1 MASDRSCV
9 IDKITICEEYI
20 ISTYILLVVNGN
32 LRTRQFDK
40 LVLRVFDVRLYKTM
54 KAPIYAGA
62 KLWNEL
68 PQNVQESPTYT
79 EFKWRV
85 KMYLSHQ
92 IQHL

>member
-1 MASDRSCV
+1 MASDRSWV
-9 IDKITICEEYI
+9 IDKITIGEEYI

-40 LVLRVFDVRLYKTM
+40 LVLRVLDVRLCKTM

-68 PQNVQESPTYT
+68 PQNVQESPT
-79 EFKWRV
+79 
-85 KMYLSHQ
+85 
-92 IQHL
+92 